1 MEKRKKAVAVIA
13 ALFFIILSTNI
24 VLAEMPNPTDKF
36 YVNDY
41 AEVLSD
47 AQEEELCADGEQL
60 YEETTAQVVVLTVDS
75 TDGKEISDYANEVG
89 EGWGIGN
96 TEDNNGVLIVL
107 SVTDRNVWVAVG
119 HGLADRLT
127 NDIVEQLL
135 NQYALPYYKNDEFT
149 EGTIQL
155 YYALINEVREE
166 YGLERTEIPETSNEL
181 EENGRPVTAA
191 ISKNTEDDLEITLG
205 EVFLGIFLLLLVFVA
220 AVFFVTCVPLF
231 ILVNIFLLFRWWIY
245 IIIDKITGKSLS
257 KGYKERNFCWPAMKE
272 RIQKCLF
279 WYILVLD
286 WLEGKSEDDSD
297 SSDES
302 SGGSF
307 DGDGAG
313 RSF

>member
-89 EGWGIGN
+89 DGWGIGN

-135 NQYALPYYKNDEFT
+135 DQYALPYYKNDEFT

-181 EENGRPVTAA
+181 EENGRPVTAT
-191 ISKNTEDDLEITLG
+191 ISKNTEDDSEITLG
-205 EVFLGIFLLLLVFVA
+205 EVFLGIFLLL
-220 AVFFVTCVPLF
+220 
-231 ILVNIFLLFRWWIY
+231 
-245 IIIDKITGKSLS
+245 
-257 KGYKERNFCWPAMKE
+257 
-272 RIQKCLF
+272 
-279 WYILVLD
+279 
-286 WLEGKSEDDSD
+286 
-297 SSDES
+297 
-302 SGGSF
+302 
-307 DGDGAG
+307 
-313 RSF
+313 

>member
-257 KGYKERNFCWPAMKE
+257 KGYKE
-272 RIQKCLF
+272 
-279 WYILVLD
+279 
-286 WLEGKSEDDSD
+286 
-297 SSDES
+297 
-302 SGGSF
+302 
-307 DGDGAG
+307 
-313 RSF
+313 